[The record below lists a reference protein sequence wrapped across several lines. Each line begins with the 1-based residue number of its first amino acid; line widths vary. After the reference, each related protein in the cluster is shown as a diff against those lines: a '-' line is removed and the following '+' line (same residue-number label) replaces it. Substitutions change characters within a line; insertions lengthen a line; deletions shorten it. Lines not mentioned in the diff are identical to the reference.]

1 MQVTSRPGWR
11 VATGAYYNLLFQA
24 NNSCEDAPLGL
35 VQGIMGAILKLR
47 LSMSDPRVVKLA
59 RLLTTYSVAVRPED
73 KVLVRTALGAM
84 PLALEVYRAVLQAGG
99 HPHLLLHDTL
109 LDEILFKE
117 AGTEQLNYVSP
128 FTALAYETFDCLISL
143 AGASNT
149 RALSGVK
156 PALQQQVQRA
166 QRHLSETFMRRQA
179 TGELRW
185 VTTLFPTEAYAQD
198 ADMSL
203 SEFETFVYHAC
214 YLDQD
219 DPAAFWQASAARSQ
233 RACDWLAQRR
243 ELRVQGPDVDLR
255 LSVAGRTWING
266 DGRHNMPCGEI
277 FTGPVEASVDGWVR
291 FTYPAIMAGREV
303 EGVELHFAEGRVV
316 EARAR
321 KNEAFLL
328 EMLNTDEGARY
339 LGEFAIGVN
348 SGIQRFTRNILF
360 DEKIGGTIHMALGRS
375 YPDSGGQNVSAIH
388 WDMICDMRQ
397 GGQIWADGELFYD
410 SGRFLL
416 N

>member
-1 MQVTSRPGWR
+1 
-11 VATGAYYNLLFQA
+11 
-24 NNSCEDAPLGL
+24 
-35 VQGIMGAILKLR
+35 
-47 LSMSDPRVVKLA
+47 MSDPRVVKLA
-59 RLLTTYSVAVRPED
+59 QLLTDYSVAAGPGD

-84 PLALEVYRAVLQAGG
+84 PLALEVYRAVLQAGA
-99 HPHLLLHDTL
+99 HPHVLLQDTQ
-109 LDEILFKE
+109 LDEIFFKE
-117 AGTEQLNYVSP
+117 AQAEQLNYVSP
-128 FTALAYETFDCLISL
+128 FSTLAYENFDCLISL
-143 AGASNT
+143 AGSSNT
-149 RALSGVK
+149 RALSGVD
-156 PALQQQVQRA
+156 PARQQQVQRA

-179 TGELRW
+179 SGELRW

-203 SEFETFVYHAC
+203 SEFETFVYNAC
-214 YLDQD
+214 YLDQA

-233 RACDWLAQRR
+233 RVCDWLAQRR

-255 LSVAGRTWING
+255 LSVAGRRWING

-277 FTGPVEASVDGWVR
+277 FTGPVETSVEGWVR
-291 FTYPAIMAGREV
+291 FTYPAIMSGREV
-303 EGVELHFAEGRVV
+303 EGVALRFEAGRVV
-316 EARAR
+316 EAQAR

-328 EMLNTDEGARY
+328 EMLNADEGARY

-375 YPDSGGQNVSAIH
+375 YPDSGGQNISAIH
-388 WDMICDMRQ
+388 WDMICDMRH

-410 SGRFLL
+410 SGQFLL
-416 N
+416 A